1 MQAACAELRAQFGGN
16 NERFSDCWLSQDEGR
31 SWSQQL
37 ETPPWAARWGMGMA
51 ALPSGALV
59 LARGFGVHN
68 ESLADK
74 FLTIS
79 AVEKHHSILGNYI
92 LLRRQVSLR
101 RHVGSASR
109 PGA

>member
-59 LARGFGVHN
+59 LARGLRNLGWVGWGMR
-68 ESLADK
+68 LAK
-74 FLTIS
+74 S
-79 AVEKHHSILGNYI
+79 SC
-92 LLRRQVSLR
+92 
-101 RHVGSASR
+101 
-109 PGA
+109 

>member
-1 MQAACAELRAQFGGN
+1 MQATCAEHRVQFGGN

-59 LARGFGVHN
+59 LARGVGRAA
-68 ESLADK
+68 EEGSLTVAGG
-74 FLTIS
+74 T
-79 AVEKHHSILGNYI
+79 AVVGHLAHPTHASS
-92 LLRRQVSLR
+92 RRIQLARWAERTSF
-101 RHVGSASR
+101 
-109 PGA
+109 

>member
-59 LARGFGVHN
+59 LAKGLRTFRWVGWGMR
-68 ESLADK
+68 LAKASSSRTD
-74 FLTIS
+74 S
-79 AVEKHHSILGNYI
+79 AG
-92 LLRRQVSLR
+92 
-101 RHVGSASR
+101 
-109 PGA
+109 

>member
-51 ALPSGALV
+51 ALPSGTLV
-59 LARGFGVHN
+59 LARRFGVH
-68 ESLADK
+68 
-74 FLTIS
+74 
-79 AVEKHHSILGNYI
+79 NYI
-92 LLRRQVSLR
+92 LLRR
-101 RHVGSASR
+101 R